1 MITVHLVLPKDSSGI
16 AGYQFGKGIYTEQV
30 EPKYLNKSE
39 ELTIVFPDFIERVA
53 SSFVQGFFSILIEEI
68 GYEEVKK
75 RVNVKMKNKQ
85 LVTLF
90 WDRLY

>member
-1 MITVHLVLPKDSSGI
+1 MITVELDLPKDSSGI
-16 AGYQFGKGIYTEQV
+16 AGYQFGKEIYTEQV
-30 EPKYLNKSE
+30 KPKFLNKSE
-39 ELTIVFPDFIERVA
+39 KLTIVFPGFIERVA

-75 RVNVKMKNKQ
+75 RVTVQMKNDQ